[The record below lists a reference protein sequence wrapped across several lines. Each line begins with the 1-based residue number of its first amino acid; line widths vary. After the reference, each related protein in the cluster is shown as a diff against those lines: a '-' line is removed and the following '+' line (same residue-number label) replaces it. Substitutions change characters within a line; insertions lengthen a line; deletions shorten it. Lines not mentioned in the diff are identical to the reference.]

1 MIRNFHDA
9 APKVANAA
17 GGNGYSLA
25 AAGTIIGSTNP
36 YVYPDNLPRVN
47 ARGGPGRTAR
57 VLAADHPGV
66 VAGAVSGDGHR
77 RQPRAIQP
85 PRARPA
91 DVHRIRLG
99 TPIRGEHDQPMK
111 TTGTAVK
118 LGILWLVLSVFTVT
132 IIVVFGQMRFDRT
145 TGYSAVFTNV
155 SGLRGRA
162 VRPRC
167 GGGGRQG
174 LQGDA
179 DRRGQAGVGRL
190 HRRELAVAG
199 SGDDCIDS
207 LPEPDRR
214 PLPGAASAAIAV
226 ELLAP
231 GATIPLEHTHPALDL
246 DALIG
251 GFRPLFKALDP
262 DKVNRIAE
270 SIITVFQGQG
280 ATISD
285 ILDQTAS
292 LTATLA
298 DRDRAIG
305 EIINNLNTVLA
316 TTVKHEKEF
325 DGTVDKFEVLITGL
339 KNRADPLAA
348 AVAHIGNAAG
358 TLADLLGEDRPL
370 LHSTVGYLE
379 GIQQPLINELPTLD
393 DVLRKLPDA
402 YRIIGRAGGTYGDF
416 FNFYLCDLSLKV
428 NGLQPGGPVRT
439 VKLFGQPTGRCMPQ

>member
-1 MIRNFHDA
+1 
-9 APKVANAA
+9 
-17 GGNGYSLA
+17 
-25 AAGTIIGSTNP
+25 
-36 YVYPDNLPRVN
+36 
-47 ARGGPGRTAR
+47 
-57 VLAADHPGV
+57 
-66 VAGAVSGDGHR
+66 
-77 RQPRAIQP
+77 
-85 PRARPA
+85 
-91 DVHRIRLG
+91 
-99 TPIRGEHDQPMK
+99 MK

-118 LGILWLVLSVFTVT
+118 LGILWMVLLLFTVM
-132 IIVVFGQMRFDRT
+132 IIVVFGQVRFDRT
-145 TGYSAVFTNV
+145 TGYSALFTNA
-155 SGLRGRA
+155 SGLRAGEFVRA
-162 VRPRC
+162 AGVEV
-167 GGGGRQG
+167 GKVSKVTLIDG
-174 LQGDA
+174 
-179 DRRGQAGVGRL
+179 DRRVLVDFTVDSSLSLDQAT
-190 HRRELAVAG
+190 
-199 SGDDCIDS
+199 
-207 LPEPDRR
+207 
-214 PLPGAASAAIAV
+214 AASVRYLNLIGDRYL
-226 ELLAP
+226 ELKRGDSGRLLAP
-231 GATIPLEHTHPALDL
+231 GATIPLEHTQPALDL

-262 DKVNRIAE
+262 DKVNKIAQ

-285 ILDQTAS
+285 ILDQTTS
-292 LTATLA
+292 LTTTLA

-325 DGTVDKFEVLITGL
+325 DGTVDKLEVLITGL

-348 AVAHIGNAAG
+348 AVAHIGGAAG

-379 GIQQPLINELPTLD
+379 GIQQSLIHDLRALD